1 MTDIATFERCTITRF
16 AESPVTSGV
25 FWTGSDDGLIHL
37 SVDGGATWKNVTPD
51 GFPEWSLV
59 SSVDA
64 SHHDAGTAYVATTRY
79 QHGDYRPYLY
89 KTHDYGATWQQIT
102 DGISEVDFTRI
113 LREDPARKGLLYA
126 GTEGGVYVSVDD
138 GESWQPLQ
146 LNLPYVPIHDM
157 VVKADDLIVGTHGR
171 AFWVLDDLTPL
182 HELERRAGVRR
193 LPVQAQG
200 RLPLPDRAEPVR
212 DAGTGARQVLLA
224 LPGDAGDVLHGR
236 HAGGGAGAALPGR
249 GPEPAGRRGGDL
261 LPGRAGLG
269 RGEARLP
276 GQRGQR
282 DRGSVQ
288 RAGGRGRGAAVDEA
302 GREPLRVGHALPGGL
317 RLPDDRIEKRPFQG
331 PLAPP
336 GEYQVRIEVGGEA
349 QTQRFRILRD
359 PRITAT
365 DADLH
370 EQFEMLIELRDK
382 LTESQRDVLRSRA
395 VREQVDQ
402 WVRRAE
408 GHSGYERLS
417 EAAADLKEKLLAVEG
432 KLVDRPDRT
441 WAEQRNRSSLFV
453 KKLNGRLADLIDTV
467 AISHS
472 APPKQCYDVY
482 ALLSGGID
490 AQLTQL
496 NEIMETDLEGF
507 RSVLDELEV
516 PLITP

>member
-1 MTDIATFERCTITRF
+1 M
-16 AESPVTSGV
+16 
-25 FWTGSDDGLIHL
+25 
-37 SVDGGATWKNVTPD
+37 
-51 GFPEWSLV
+51 
-59 SSVDA
+59 
-64 SHHDAGTAYVATTRY
+64 
-79 QHGDYRPYLY
+79 
-89 KTHDYGATWQQIT
+89 
-102 DGISEVDFTRI
+102 
-113 LREDPARKGLLYA
+113 
-126 GTEGGVYVSVDD
+126 
-138 GESWQPLQ
+138 
-146 LNLPYVPIHDM
+146 
-157 VVKADDLIVGTHGR
+157 
-171 AFWVLDDLTPL
+171 
-182 HELERRAGVRR
+182 
-193 LPVQAQG
+193 
-200 RLPLPDRAEPVR
+200 
-212 DAGTGARQVLLA
+212 
-224 LPGDAGDVLHGR
+224 
-236 HAGGGAGAALPGR
+236 
-249 GPEPAGRRGGDL
+249 
-261 LPGRAGLG
+261 
-269 RGEARLP
+269 
-276 GQRGQR
+276 
-282 DRGSVQ
+282 
-288 RAGGRGRGAAVDEA
+288 
-302 GREPLRVGHALPGGL
+302 
-317 RLPDDRIEKRPFQG
+317 
-331 PLAPP
+331 APP

-382 LTESQRDVLRSRA
+382 LTESQREVLRSRA

>member
-1 MTDIATFERCTITRF
+1 M
-16 AESPVTSGV
+16 
-25 FWTGSDDGLIHL
+25 
-37 SVDGGATWKNVTPD
+37 
-51 GFPEWSLV
+51 
-59 SSVDA
+59 
-64 SHHDAGTAYVATTRY
+64 
-79 QHGDYRPYLY
+79 
-89 KTHDYGATWQQIT
+89 
-102 DGISEVDFTRI
+102 
-113 LREDPARKGLLYA
+113 
-126 GTEGGVYVSVDD
+126 
-138 GESWQPLQ
+138 
-146 LNLPYVPIHDM
+146 
-157 VVKADDLIVGTHGR
+157 GTHGR

-182 HELERRAGVRR
+182 HEVSSGVHDSGAYLFKPRDAYRFLIEPNPYATPEPGSDKFYWLSLGMPATFYTDATPEGAPVRR
-193 LPVQAQG
+193 YL
-200 RLPLPDRAEPVR
+200 
-212 DAGTGARQVLLA
+212 DAGPNPPDGVVVTYYLGEQAEGEVRLVFLDYEGNEIVTA
-224 LPGDAGDVLHGR
+224 SSAPEDAGEVRLSTR
-236 HAGGGAGAALPGR
+236 QGANR
-249 GPEPAGRRGGDL
+249 YVWDMRY
-261 LPGRAGLG
+261 
-269 RGEARLP
+269 
-276 GQRGQR
+276 
-282 DRGSVQ
+282 
-288 RAGGRGRGAAVDEA
+288 
-302 GREPLRVGHALPGGL
+302 PGGL

-382 LTESQRDVLRSRA
+382 LTESQREVLRSRA

-432 KLVDRPDRT
+432 ELVDRPDRT

-467 AISHS
+467 AISYS

>member
-1 MTDIATFERCTITRF
+1 M
-16 AESPVTSGV
+16 TSGV

-79 QHGDYRPYLY
+79 QHGDYKPYLY

-102 DGISEVDFTRI
+102 GGISEVDFTRV

-182 HELERRAGVRR
+182 HELGDVRGSGAYLFKPRDAYRFLIEPNPYATPEPGPDKFYWLSLGMPATFYTDATPEGAPVRR
-193 LPVQAQG
+193 YL
-200 RLPLPDRAEPVR
+200 
-212 DAGTGARQVLLA
+212 DAGPNPPDGVVVTYYLGEQAEGEVRLVFLDNEGNEIAAASSAPEDADEVRLSTRQGANRYVW
-224 LPGDAGDVLHGR
+224 DMR
-236 HAGGGAGAALPGR
+236 Y
-249 GPEPAGRRGGDL
+249 
-261 LPGRAGLG
+261 
-269 RGEARLP
+269 
-276 GQRGQR
+276 
-282 DRGSVQ
+282 
-288 RAGGRGRGAAVDEA
+288 
-302 GREPLRVGHALPGGL
+302 PGGL